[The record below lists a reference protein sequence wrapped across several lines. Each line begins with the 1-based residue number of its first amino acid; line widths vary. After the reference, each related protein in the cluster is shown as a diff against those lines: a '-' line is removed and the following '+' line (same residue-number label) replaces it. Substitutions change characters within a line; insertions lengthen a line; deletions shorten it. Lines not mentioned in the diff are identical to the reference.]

1 MKKILMA
8 CDLDNTLIHS
18 YKKKKEGDVCIELI
32 KGKEQ
37 GFINDSI
44 REKMRRLNE
53 KVIFVPIT
61 TRSIE
66 QYLRIQWEQIVI
78 PRYAVTTNGAI
89 LLDNGEKDPA
99 WLGESDTIL
108 ENYKDEL
115 SRILALLEQEDDY
128 IRCRSVDGMY
138 VFAYCKEGIEAEKK
152 VRYYQEKTALDV
164 ISSGKKIYFLPG
176 EFNKGYALQRLKRLI
191 RPDYI
196 IAAGDSEIDI
206 PMLELADLA
215 LCKQEIADRVGNGNK
230 RVFYD
235 ESSLVNTVME
245 L

>member
-37 GFINDSI
+37 GFINDDI
-44 REKMRRLNE
+44 REKIRQLNE

-66 QYLRIQWEQIVI
+66 QYLRIQWEKIAQ
-78 PRYAVTTNGAI
+78 PKYAVTTNGAV
-89 LLDNGEKDPA
+89 LLKNGKKDLD
-99 WLGESDTIL
+99 WLEESRTIL

-115 SRILALLEQEDDY
+115 SRILKLLKQEDDY
-128 IRCRSVDGMY
+128 IRCRTVDGMY

-152 VRYYQEKTALDV
+152 VVSYKEKTILNV
-164 ISSGKKIYFLPG
+164 ISSGKKIYFLPR
-176 EFNKGYALQRLKRLI
+176 EFNKGYALQHLKDRI
-191 RPDYI
+191 NPDYV

-206 PMLELADLA
+206 PMLEIADLA
-215 LCKQEIADRVGNGNK
+215 LCKNEICNKFYHKNK
-230 RVFYD
+230 RIFYD
-235 ESSLVNTVME
+235 ESNLVNMIME
-245 L
+245 F